1 MAQTLVFCVLFC
13 KSLFV
18 IVFLF
23 FCQLYW
29 LSFYFGI
36 LWSLYWL
43 FFLDL
48 QLLIASLVSYGH
60 CIVCSSIYSYWLP
73 LWYLMV
79 IVLAVLL
86 RFTATDCLFGI
97 LWSLYWLFFFDLQLL
112 IAPLVSYGHCIGCF
126 SSIYSYWL
134 PLWYLMVIVLAVLLR
149 FTATDCLF
157 GILWSLYWLSL
168 DIRLLIASL
177 VSYGHCIVCSFLDLQ
192 LLIASLVSYGHCIG
206 CPSSIYSY
214 WLPLWY
220 LQIFLQTLNFS
231 KLTCI
236 MHGAIAT

>member
-1 MAQTLVFCVLFC
+1 M
-13 KSLFV
+13 V
-18 IVFLF
+18 IVLVVLPRFTATNCL
-23 FCQLYW
+23 
-29 LSFYFGI
+29 FGI
-36 LWSLYWL
+36 LWSLYCL
-43 FFLDL
+43 FFDL

-60 CIVCSSIYSYWLP
+60 CIGCSSSIYSYWLP

-79 IVLAVLL
+79 IVLVVL

-97 LWSLYWLFFFDLQLL
+97 LWSLYCLF
-112 IAPLVSYGHCIGCF
+112 
-126 SSIYSYWL
+126 
-134 PLWYLMVIVLAVLLR
+134 LLR

-157 GILWSLYWLSL
+157 GILWSLYWLS
-168 DIRLLIASL
+168 
-177 VSYGHCIVCSFLDLQ
+177 FLDLQ
-192 LLIASLVSYGHCIG
+192 LLIASLVSYGHYIG

>member
-1 MAQTLVFCVLFC
+1 MTRRVSIVEHELLILPGHLSWAPVFSGVHMAQTLVFCVLFC

-97 LWSLYWLFFFDLQLL
+97 LWSLYWL
-112 IAPLVSYGHCIGCF
+112 
-126 SSIYSYWL
+126 
-134 PLWYLMVIVLAVLLR
+134 
-149 FTATDCLF
+149 
-157 GILWSLYWLSL
+157 SL

-192 LLIASLVSYGHCIG
+192 LLIASLVSYGHYIG
-206 CPSSIYSY
+206 CPS
-214 WLPLWY
+214 
-220 LQIFLQTLNFS
+220 
-231 KLTCI
+231 
-236 MHGAIAT
+236 